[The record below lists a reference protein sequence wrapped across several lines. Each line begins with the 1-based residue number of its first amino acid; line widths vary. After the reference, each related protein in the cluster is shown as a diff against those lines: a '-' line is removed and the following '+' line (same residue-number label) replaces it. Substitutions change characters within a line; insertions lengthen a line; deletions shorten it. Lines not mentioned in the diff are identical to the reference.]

1 MMKLSPKL
9 FFSILILMLIW
20 VGACSSTEQSIDN
33 TEAVEESEFYT
44 TAFPSQNL
52 SKSLQRAEESIIR
65 IISTS
70 FYDTYSFNKPNVTLS
85 DIKSNRLKEISSHS
99 HSTEESSA
107 GTSILLSLNNRNE
120 ALLITTA
127 HTVTSSDTLIT
138 YYEGEQIPENTF
150 IETISIKRRQNNL
163 IFTPEELSDFE
174 IITQDALLDLA
185 LLSASLQQTDIRT
198 NHQELSFSMGRSE
211 KIQLGS
217 FLYILGFPKGYPMIT
232 RGIASSSGVQS
243 HQRFFISDALFNR
256 GISGGLVIASDDQF
270 NSFEWVGMAR
280 SAAATREPYLIPNP
294 DDEYSNNIIKPYNG
308 TTFIE
313 EKRRISYGI
322 THAIPINE
330 IRNFIENNHD
340 AIRRNN
346 FDYP

>member
-1 MMKLSPKL
+1 MKLFPKL
-9 FFSILILMLIW
+9 FFGFLILIGI
-20 VGACSSTEQSIDN
+20 GACRSSEQTIDQPK
-33 TEAVEESEFYT
+33 AVEESEFYT

-52 SKSLQRAEESIIR
+52 SESLQRAEEAIIR

-70 FYDTYSFNKPNVTLS
+70 FYDTYSFNKPSVTLP
-85 DIKSNRLKEISSHS
+85 DVNTNRLEDIASHS

-107 GTSILLSLNNRNE
+107 GTSILLDVNNRDK

-127 HTVTSSDTLIT
+127 HTVTSADTLIT
-138 YYEGEQIPENTF
+138 YYEGEQISANTF

-163 IFTPEELSDFE
+163 IFTPEELGIFE
-174 IITQDALLDLA
+174 IIARDALSDLA
-185 LLSASLQQTDIRT
+185 LLSANLKADIQD
-198 NHQELSFSMGRSE
+198 NHQELSFSMGHSE

-217 FLYILGFPKGYPMIT
+217 FLYILGFPKGYPIIT
-232 RGIASSSGVQS
+232 RGIASSTRGQS
-243 HQRFFISDALFNR
+243 RQRFFVSDALFNP
-256 GISGGLVIASDDQF
+256 GISGGLVLASNDQF

-294 DDEYSNNIIKPYNG
+294 DDEYSDNLIEPYNG
-308 TTFIE
+308 SIFIE

-330 IRNFIENNHD
+330 IRNFIDSNKD
-340 AIRRNN
+340 VIRRNN
-346 FDYP
+346 FNYP

>member
-1 MMKLSPKL
+1 MMKLFPKL
-9 FFSILILMLIW
+9 FSGLLIIIW
-20 VGACSSTEQSIDN
+20 VGACSNSEQSIDK
-33 TEAVEESEFYT
+33 TKAITESEFYT
-44 TAFPSQNL
+44 TAFPNQNI
-52 SKSLQRAEESIIR
+52 SESLQKAEESIIR

-70 FYDTYSFNKPNVTLS
+70 FYDTYSFNKPHVTLP
-85 DIKSNRLKEISSHS
+85 DVDTNRLKDIASQSHS
-99 HSTEESSA
+99 SEESSA

-138 YYEGEQIPENTF
+138 YYEGEQIPANTF

-163 IFTPEELSDFE
+163 IFTPEELSNFE
-174 IITQDALLDLA
+174 IIAQDALMDLA
-185 LLSASLQQTDIRT
+185 LLSANMQADIRT
-198 NHQELSFSMGRSE
+198 NHRELSFSMGRSE

-243 HQRFFISDALFNR
+243 HQRFFVSDALFNP
-256 GISGGLVIASDDQF
+256 GISGGLVLASNDQF

-280 SAAATREPYLIPNP
+280 SAAASREPYLIPNP
-294 DDEYSNNIIKPYNG
+294 DDEYSNNVIKPYTG

-330 IRNFIENNHD
+330 IRNFIENNQD

-346 FDYP
+346 FNYP

>member
-1 MMKLSPKL
+1 MTKL
-9 FFSILILMLIW
+9 FSKLFLLLLVLW
-20 VGACSSTEQSIDN
+20 VGACSSSEQSIN
-33 TEAVEESEFYT
+33 QTAPVEKTEFYT

-52 SKSLQRAEESIIR
+52 SQSLQRAEESIIR

-70 FYDTYSFNKPNVTLS
+70 FYDTYAFNEPNITLS
-85 DIKSNRLKEISSHS
+85 DVNTNRLEDISSHH
-99 HSTEESSA
+99 HSSEESSA
-107 GTSILLSLNNRNE
+107 GTSILLALNNRDK

-127 HTVTSSDTLIT
+127 HTVTSADTLIT
-138 YYEGEQIPENTF
+138 YYKGEQIPANTF

-163 IFTPEELSDFE
+163 IFTPEELGTFE
-174 IITQDALLDLA
+174 IITRNTLSDLA
-185 LLSASLQQTDIRT
+185 LLSANLQTDIRT
-198 NHQELSFSMGRSE
+198 NHRELSFSMGHSE
-211 KIQLGS
+211 KIQMGS

-243 HQRFFISDALFNR
+243 HQRFFVSDALFNP
-256 GISGGLVIASDDQF
+256 GISGGLVLASDDHF

-294 DDEYSNNIIKPYNG
+294 DDEYSDNLIEPYNG
-308 TTFIE
+308 TVFIE

-330 IRNFIENNHD
+330 IRNFIENNQD
-340 AIRRNN
+340 VIRGNN
-346 FDYP
+346 FFYP